1 MAPSAAAFID
11 IEQRAEGRV
20 VPEQII
26 AHERRGH
33 AVLQQHMAAA
43 VARRLALKFLRRDM
57 RIKPPRRSS
66 EQT

>member
-11 IEQRAEGRV
+11 IEQRAKGRV

-43 VARRLALKFLRRDM
+43 VARLALKFLRRDM
-57 RIKPPRRSS
+57 RIEPPRRSS